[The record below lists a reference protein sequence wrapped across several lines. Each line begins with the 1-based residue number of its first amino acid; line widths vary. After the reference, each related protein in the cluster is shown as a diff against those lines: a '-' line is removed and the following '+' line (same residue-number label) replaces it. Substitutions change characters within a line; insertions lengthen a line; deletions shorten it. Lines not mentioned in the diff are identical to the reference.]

1 MSNTVEF
8 TINARDQAS
17 RAVETV
23 QNKLKS
29 FGSDLA
35 KGVLSFAGP
44 MALVQ
49 GAIGMIGTAIEEY
62 KTKVKEAIDG
72 ATKLKET
79 ASDLGVSVE
88 EYQKLS
94 SAADNAGIS
103 LNKVVKAYQEINGVL
118 EKAKTNAG
126 SQAMLEAL
134 GFDTK
139 DIVDGNVK
147 AIDVIEKLGAA
158 MLGASNDTDAFKIA
172 TAVLGETLAKDLLP
186 VLQQAGKL
194 AAGFG
199 ADSGLSEDEAELL
212 RNRKIDEQKKKNRE
226 AVKIARSEA
235 ASEFLT
241 TDPEG
246 QRIVARVQAENARRA
261 ANGGGASPVVIGTET
276 IAGMEDVQNEVL
288 AILKRR
294 REAEKLRAEE
304 ANKAA
309 ADAVIARAE
318 QVKAEQEA
326 QDAADKAIADAIAGA
341 DKVEADAK
349 KDAEKKKAEQKKKDD
364 EARDALGKALD
375 EQAKADAD
383 AEKGTKMTLS
393 SLRDIGGGLAGEAL
407 VNNVDLQR
415 ESLDI
420 QNKILI
426 ELQKLNIKTLPEAP
440 GSIDF
445 TKTQNIA

>member
-17 RAVETV
+17 RAVEAV
-23 QNKLKS
+23 QNKIKN
-29 FGSDLA
+29 FGADLA
-35 KGVLSFAGP
+35 KGVLAFAGP
-44 MALVQ
+44 MALVT
-49 GAIGMIGTAIEEY
+49 GAIGMISSAIEEY
-62 KTKVKEAIDG
+62 KTKVKEAVDG
-72 ATKLKET
+72 ASKLKES
-79 ASDLGVSVE
+79 ASDLGMSVK
-88 EYQKLS
+88 EYQDLS

-134 GFDTK
+134 GFETK

-147 AIDVIEKLGAA
+147 AIQVIEKLGAA
-158 MLGASNDTDAFKIA
+158 MLGASNDTDAFKVA

-194 AAGFG
+194 ASGFVE
-199 ADSGLSEDEAELL
+199 DSGLTEEEAQILKDKAT
-212 RNRKIDEQKKKNRE
+212 RDKKAKNQEALVIARRE
-226 AVKIARSEA
+226 AVN
-235 ASEFLT
+235 EFLR
-241 TDPEG
+241 TDKDAGKVIAQMGLVKGDGTDAYAKE
-246 QRIVARVQAENARRA
+246 RA
-261 ANGGGASPVVIGTET
+261 ANLADTFTSES
-276 IAGMEDVQNEVL
+276 ADFEKAVL
-288 AILKRR
+288 DFIKQRA
-294 REAEKLRAEE
+294 EAEKKRAQE

-309 ADAVIARAE
+309 ADAVLAREE

-326 QDAADKAIADAIAGA
+326 QDFADKAVADAIAGQ

-349 KDAEKKKAEQKKKDD
+349 KDADKKKEAEKKKQDAD
-364 EARDALGKALD
+364 RDALGKALD
-375 EQAKADAD
+375 EQAKL
-383 AEKGTKMTLS
+383 EQQSGSKMTLS
-393 SLRDIGGGLAGEAL
+393 SLREIGGGLAGEAM
-407 VNNVDLQR
+407 VNDIDLQR
-415 ESLDI
+415 QTLDI
-420 QNKILI
+420 QQKILI

>member
-44 MALVQ
+44 MALVT
-49 GAIGMIGTAIEEY
+49 GAIGMIGSAIEEY
-62 KTKVKEAIDG
+62 KTKIKEAVDN
-72 ATKLKET
+72 ASKLKDT

-94 SAADNAGIS
+94 NAADNAGIS

-158 MLGASNDTDAFKIA
+158 MLGASNDTDAFKVA

-186 VLQQAGKL
+186 VLKQAGKL
-194 AAGFG
+194 ASGFNED
-199 ADSGLSEDEAELL
+199 AGLSEEEADLL
-212 RNRKIDEQKKKNRE
+212 RNKKIDEQKKKNRE
-226 AVKIARSEA
+226 AVKIARREA
-235 ASEFLT
+235 ANEFLT

-246 QRIVARVQAENARRA
+246 QKIVARKQAEAART
-261 ANGGGASPVVIGTET
+261 ANGGAAAVVLGTGT

-288 AILKRR
+288 RILKERR
-294 REAEKLRAEE
+294 DAEKTRAQE
-304 ANKAA
+304 ANKSA
-309 ADAVIARAE
+309 ADAVLARSE
-318 QVKAEQEA
+318 QTKAEQEA
-326 QDAADKAIADAIAGA
+326 QDFADKAVADAIAGA
-341 DKVEADAK
+341 DKVQADLT
-349 KDAEKKKAEQKKKDD
+349 KDAEKKKADQKKKEDAD
-364 EARDALGKALD
+364 RDALGKALD
-375 EQAKADAD
+375 EQSKLDAD
-383 AEKGTKMTLS
+383 AGKDASKMTLS

-415 ESLDI
+415 ETLDI

-426 ELQKLNIKTLPEAP
+426 ELQKLNIKTLQEAP

>member
-49 GAIGMIGTAIEEY
+49 GAIGMISNAIEEY
-62 KTKVKEAIDG
+62 KAKIKEAVDN
-72 ATKLKET
+72 ASKLKDT

-94 SAADNAGIS
+94 SAADKAGIS

-139 DIVDGNVK
+139 DIIDGNVK

-158 MLGASNDTDAFKIA
+158 MLGASNDTDAFKVA

-194 AAGFG
+194 ASGFG
-199 ADSGLSEDEAELL
+199 ETAGLTEEEADIL
-212 RNRKIDEQKKKNRE
+212 RNKKIAEQTKKNRE
-226 AVKIARSEA
+226 AVAIARKEIA
-235 ASEFLT
+235 KEFLSN
-241 TDPEG
+241 DK
-246 QRIVARVQAENARRA
+246 QAEDVAGKFSWEVDESGRRFLTPGKVNALS
-261 ANGGGASPVVIGTET
+261 GDK
-276 IAGMEDVQNEVL
+276 DVQDEIMR
-288 AILKRR
+288 ILKERR
-294 REAEKLRAEE
+294 DAEKARAQE

-309 ADAVIARAE
+309 ADAVMARSE
-318 QVKAEQEA
+318 QLKAEQEA
-326 QDAADKAIADAIAGA
+326 QDFADKAIADAIAGA
-341 DKVEADAK
+341 DKVQADAT

-375 EQAKADAD
+375 EQAKIDAD
-383 AEKGTKMTLS
+383 AGKETSKMTLS